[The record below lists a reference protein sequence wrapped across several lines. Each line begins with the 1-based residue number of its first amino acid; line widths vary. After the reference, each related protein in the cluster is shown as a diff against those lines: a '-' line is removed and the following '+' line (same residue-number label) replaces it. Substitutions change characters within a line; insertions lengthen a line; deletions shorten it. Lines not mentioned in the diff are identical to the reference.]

1 MAKAHADLRGY
12 IDALEAMGEVQR
24 VRAEVDWNQE
34 IGAITRRVCETR
46 SAAPLFESIKGYPG
60 HRMAGALMGPGRTNL
75 HARVAVGLGLDPAAS
90 PLELIEILRERF
102 RGRRAPE
109 TVGNADAPCKEV
121 IQRGKDVNLLELPVP
136 LITDPAITGGRY
148 IASWA
153 ITITKDPD
161 SGWVNWGMYRMML
174 VDERRIAAV
183 LVPDGQHG
191 GRIHAKYRAMGK
203 PMPMAIV
210 IGPDPCSSIAAMA
223 PLAHGVSEVDAAGAL
238 LGGPVPLVKCE
249 TNDLLVPAT
258 AEIVVEVEVHP
269 TEKILEGPFGEYT
282 GHIFGVGRPEMK
294 PVATATCLSH
304 RKDPIFTVASMGKPW
319 DDWHVPGSL
328 VQSAILK
335 DWLEAH
341 GVSVGSVYHHA
352 PLTSIVIGVTPRP
365 GLLRKIT
372 NIVMAGDRFMSIPAT
387 GIIFVEEDVDVTSLE
402 DVWWS
407 IQTRMHPRQFEVID
421 RTMYNPCMPYGTPEE
436 RERKETTR
444 WVMNA
449 TFPTDW
455 SAAYK
460 AENTRVVGFN
470 QAWSKEVQ
478 DRVLSRWSEYGFPEK
493 KRL

>member
-1 MAKAHADLRGY
+1 
-12 IDALEAMGEVQR
+12 
-24 VRAEVDWNQE
+24 
-34 IGAITRRVCETR
+34 
-46 SAAPLFESIKGYPG
+46 
-60 HRMAGALMGPGRTNL
+60 
-75 HARVAVGLGLDPAAS
+75 
-90 PLELIEILRERF
+90 
-102 RGRRAPE
+102 
-109 TVGNADAPCKEV
+109 
-121 IQRGKDVNLLELPVP
+121 
-136 LITDPAITGGRY
+136 
-148 IASWA
+148 
-153 ITITKDPD
+153 
-161 SGWVNWGMYRMML
+161 
-174 VDERRIAAV
+174 
-183 LVPDGQHG
+183 
-191 GRIHAKYRAMGK
+191 
-203 PMPMAIV
+203 
-210 IGPDPCSSIAAMA
+210 
-223 PLAHGVSEVDAAGAL
+223 
-238 LGGPVPLVKCE
+238 
-249 TNDLLVPAT
+249 
-258 AEIVVEVEVHP
+258 
-269 TEKILEGPFGEYT
+269 
-282 GHIFGVGRPEMK
+282 
-294 PVATATCLSH
+294 
-304 RKDPIFTVASMGKPW
+304 MGKPW